1 MDDDKR
7 HDMGFGERHDL
18 DGHDHENEDRR
29 EGGLEFNKIESRE
42 REPER
47 HVELEREGKRNSWVV
62 PVLALLALAVAGLG
76 LFSSTMMRRDG
87 TPNAPTR
94 ITRRVVP
101 PAGQSPTKRVPG
113 LNETDMRDLN
123 TSISKAREATRDGDW
138 ATARRE
144 TTRLGSLWARFK
156 PRATG
161 MRPAIDTASFDAIY
175 ARLKANVN
183 LRDKDMTLRDL
194 GRLNE
199 LVKDLNNRSRS
210 QKSTPNRVQ
219 NRMLP

>member
-1 MDDDKR
+1 MDEDKR
-7 HDMGFGERHDL
+7 HDMGIGEPSGREHDHGDGERHEDDL
-18 DGHDHENEDRR
+18 EYH
-29 EGGLEFNKIESRE
+29 KIESRE

-76 LFSSTMMRRDG
+76 LFSSTLTRRPG
-87 TPNAPTR
+87 SPNTPTR
-94 ITRRVVP
+94 VTRRVIP
-101 PAGQSPTKRVPG
+101 PTGSSPTKRVPG
-113 LNETDMRDLN
+113 LSETDMRDLN
-123 TSISKAREATRDGDW
+123 TSISKAAEATRDGDW

-194 GRLNE
+194 ARLDDLIKN
-199 LVKDLNNRSRS
+199 LNNRSRS
-210 QKSTPNRVQ
+210 QNQTQ

>member
-1 MDDDKR
+1 MDEDKR
-7 HDMGFGERHDL
+7 HDMGIGEHHEL
-18 DGHDHENEDRR
+18 NGHEHDHGNDDRHED
-29 EGGLEFNKIESRE
+29 GLEFHKIESRE
-42 REPER
+42 RVPER

-76 LFSSTMMRRDG
+76 LFSNTLTRRPG
-87 TPNAPTR
+87 TPNTPTR
-94 ITRRVVP
+94 ITRRVIP

-113 LNETDMRDLN
+113 LTETDMKDLK

-156 PRATG
+156 PRAVG

-183 LRDKDMTLRDL
+183 LRDKEMTIRDL
-194 GRLNE
+194 ARLDT
-199 LVKDLNNRSRS
+199 LIKDLNNRSRS
-210 QKSTPNRVQ
+210 QNQTQ

>member
-1 MDDDKR
+1 MDEEKR
-7 HDMGFGERHDL
+7 LGEHL
-18 DGHDHENEDRR
+18 EMHGHDHENEDRH
-29 EGGLEFNKIESRE
+29 EDGLEFQKIESRE

-47 HVELEREGKRNSWVV
+47 HVELEREGKRNSWIV

-76 LFSSTMMRRDG
+76 LFSSTMTRRNG
-87 TPNAPTR
+87 SPNTPTR
-94 ITRRVVP
+94 ITRRVIP
-101 PAGQSPTKRVPG
+101 EQSPTKRVPG
-113 LNETDMRDLN
+113 ISETDIKDLN

-194 GRLNE
+194 TRLDR
-199 LVKDLNNRSRS
+199 LIKDLNNRSRS
-210 QKSTPNRVQ
+210 QNSTPNRIQ